1 MMVAQPIREEA
12 ARGGSSA
19 RGGPKRDAACLGK
32 HSNVAVKA
40 PLSSS
45 TAERT

>member
-19 RGGPKRDAACLGK
+19 CGGPKQDAACLGM
-32 HSNVAVKA
+32 HSNAPVKA
-40 PLSSS
+40 PLASS